1 VSSDS
6 GGGKPYSPPR
16 PLPLL
21 HPTSPPPDGATGSP
35 VDSKDGGGG
44 ELSGDFVRWSADLGG
59 QPRGGWG
66 CPASMCSG
74 WRQVSPHGHGGAA
87 RREAGTAVRAD
98 ATRAAACSQ
107 RRREVDAGGVQG
119 GVWCVWP
126 CEAAKG
132 GAARAGWGGTAS
144 SLLQEGWPRGGC
156 CGRAR
161 GGPAARSIGGGCG
174 DMVEPKT
181 RTRVGASP
189 AASTPASAPP
199 PGSRILPPPSRPPQ
213 PPSSFFVVSVFLTG
227 KTAQAAMPF
236 ATSSLSH
243 LPATRTHQVQY
254 VHVCFAKL

>member
-1 VSSDS
+1 
-6 GGGKPYSPPR
+6 
-16 PLPLL
+16 
-21 HPTSPPPDGATGSP
+21 
-35 VDSKDGGGG
+35 
-44 ELSGDFVRWSADLGG
+44 
-59 QPRGGWG
+59 
-66 CPASMCSG
+66 MCSG
-74 WRQVSPHGHGGAA
+74 WHQVSPHGHGGAVH
-87 RREAGTAVRAD
+87 REAGTAVRAD

-161 GGPAARSIGGGCG
+161 GGPAARWIGGGCG

-189 AASTPASAPP
+189 AASTPVSAPP
-199 PGSRILPPPSRPPQ
+199 PGSHILPPPSRPPQ

-243 LPATRTHQVQY
+243 LPATRTHQIQYPFFTEGTQDLLNARVDIVQY
-254 VHVCFAKL
+254 SVLESERKSSKFLKAVPWKRLSQPCEGYYLSEASVH

>member
-1 VSSDS
+1 
-6 GGGKPYSPPR
+6 
-16 PLPLL
+16 
-21 HPTSPPPDGATGSP
+21 
-35 VDSKDGGGG
+35 
-44 ELSGDFVRWSADLGG
+44 
-59 QPRGGWG
+59 
-66 CPASMCSG
+66 MCSG
-74 WRQVSPHGHGGAA
+74 RRRVSPHGHGGAA
-87 RREAGTAVRAD
+87 RREAGTAARAD
-98 ATRAAACSQ
+98 ATRAAVCSQ
-107 RRREVDAGGVQG
+107 WRREVDAGGVQG

-161 GGPAARSIGGGCG
+161 GGPAARWIGGGCG

-213 PPSSFFVVSVFLTG
+213 PPSSFFVVSVLDGEDCASGGALCHVFPE
-227 KTAQAAMPF
+227 PF
-236 ATSSLSH
+236 AGDEDPPDPVPVLHRGHAGSAQCARRHRAVLGAGVGAEIFDY
-243 LPATRTHQVQY
+243 PG
-254 VHVCFAKL
+254 